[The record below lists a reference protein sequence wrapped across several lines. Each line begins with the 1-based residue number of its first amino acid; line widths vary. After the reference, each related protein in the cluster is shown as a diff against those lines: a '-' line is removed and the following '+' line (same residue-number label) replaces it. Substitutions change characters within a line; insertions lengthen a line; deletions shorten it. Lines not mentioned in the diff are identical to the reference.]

1 MEYGIQMYSV
11 RDLTK
16 ESLDEALRQVAELGY
31 KFVEFAGFFGH
42 TAEEV
47 KGMLDKYGLKV
58 SGTHTGWQEVA
69 EHFEETVAYHK
80 AIGNKNIIIPGAD
93 LGNQE
98 KLDAFI
104 KMANEFQP
112 KLAAE
117 GINMGYHNHAHEF
130 RPNEDGSMIHDQ
142 LVYRTNLNLEIDT
155 YWAYVGMK
163 HPVELLERLKDRIR
177 VIHIKDGDADGHG
190 TPLGMGTAPVA
201 DVYAK
206 ASEMGIPM
214 VVESETCNPS
224 GMAEAKICIEY
235 LKSLEK

>member
-69 EHFEETVAYHK
+69 EHFEETVAFHK

-117 GINMGYHNHAHEF
+117 GINVDWVVKYNIG
-130 RPNEDGSMIHDQ
+130 EDSSCEDANIELAEEGCELIINNSYGFEDYMLKVAPDYEDVQ
-142 LVYRTNLNLEIDT
+142 FVACTNLNSSFSELKNVHNAFANIYEGRYLAGVVGGLKLQEMIDAGDIT
-155 YWAYVGMK
+155 ADQAVIGYVGAF
-163 HPVELLERLKDRIR
+163 P
-177 VIHIKDGDADGHG
+177 
-190 TPLGMGTAPVA
+190 
-201 DVYAK
+201 YA
-206 ASEMGIPM
+206 
-214 VVESETCNPS
+214 
-224 GMAEAKICIEY
+224 
-235 LKSLEK
+235 